1 MKKYTKAQKKHDMK
15 VALCGAV
22 GAVGLF
28 VFSILLASLG
38 PIIEQSA
45 QNFNNS
51 NEEDSSMYIEESS
64 LDDIRDKMEEVSV
77 EINGKQYILV
87 DTAVDILQEYLEEED

>member
-1 MKKYTKAQKKHDMK
+1 MKKYTKAQKRHDLK
-15 VALCGAV
+15 VALWGGLGAL
-22 GAVGLF
+22 GLF

-45 QNFNNS
+45 QNFNDS

-64 LDDIRDKMEEVSV
+64 LDDIRDKMEEVSI

>member
-15 VALCGAV
+15 VALLGAL
-22 GAVGLF
+22 GAIGLF

-45 QNFNNS
+45 QNFNTS

-64 LDDIRDKMEEVSV
+64 LDDIRDKMEEVSI

-87 DTAVDILQEYLEEED
+87 DTAVDILQEYLEEEE